1 MVWAWLRRSKRSPK
15 PKYLLSSATAN
26 LHSAAVRDSA
36 VTSVTPGESCRTWG
50 AVAGARPS
58 TRKRSRVIL
67 SLRPSV
73 VGKAKR
79 TSPARVAGT
88 ATRNRISVVDRS
100 MALSTDHAS
109 IMSVIP
115 SRLAA
120 PLSLALLAACR
131 TSAPPAAID
140 PALSGRVPAATV
152 ALAGV
157 DLDRLRASPLY
168 ARLPPAAL
176 AFLAPFAHAHRV
188 LIASNG
194 VELLTIARG
203 VVPGATQIAP
213 DVALSGA
220 PSLVDA
226 AIGAHP
232 AAGILVPAE
241 SVAAGP
247 VWIAVRGGV
256 ALPLEGNLA
265 NVNNLLRGAEYVTLA
280 LDPGDPADLQL
291 VARCPTPE
299 AALHFEQS
307 FRALISLAA
316 ATNTRQPATAAMLQ
330 SIRIV
335 REDRVVR
342 VSLSA
347 PLETLVR
354 LVL

>member
-1 MVWAWLRRSKRSPK
+1 
-15 PKYLLSSATAN
+15 
-26 LHSAAVRDSA
+26 
-36 VTSVTPGESCRTWG
+36 
-50 AVAGARPS
+50 
-58 TRKRSRVIL
+58 
-67 SLRPSV
+67 
-73 VGKAKR
+73 
-79 TSPARVAGT
+79 
-88 ATRNRISVVDRS
+88 
-100 MALSTDHAS
+100 
-109 IMSVIP
+109 MSVIP
-115 SRLAA
+115 FRLAA

-131 TSAPPAAID
+131 APAPPAAID
-140 PALSGRVPAATV
+140 PALSARVPAAAV

-157 DLDRLRASPLY
+157 DLDRLRVSPLY

-188 LIASNG
+188 LIASTG
-194 VELLTIARG
+194 IELLTIARG

-220 PSLVDA
+220 PSLVAA

-232 AAGILVPAE
+232 PSSILVPAE

-265 NVNNLLRGAEYVTLA
+265 NVNNLLRGVEYVTLA

-299 AALHFEQS
+299 AALHFEHS
-307 FRALISLAA
+307 FRALVSLAA
-316 ATNTRQPATAAMLQ
+316 AHAPVLEST
-330 SIRIV
+330 RIV

-347 PLETLVR
+347 LLDALVK
-354 LVL
+354 LVFPG